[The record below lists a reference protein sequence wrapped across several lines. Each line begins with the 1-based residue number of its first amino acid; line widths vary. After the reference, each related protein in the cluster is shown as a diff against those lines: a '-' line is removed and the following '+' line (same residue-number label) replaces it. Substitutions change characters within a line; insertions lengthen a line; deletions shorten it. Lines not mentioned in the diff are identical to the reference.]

1 MVDAAAKLNLEA
13 NYEKTFS
20 ITSQRFAAAK
30 YFYWVGELLYASCM
44 KEKLLSINFR
54 RKKHKNRINFIIKS
68 LINLFLVSKNHCI

>member
-30 YFYWVGELLYASCM
+30 YFVLGGRAIIRFIYERETFIYKFQKKKA
-44 KEKLLSINFR
+44 IQQNNFYYEIV
-54 RKKHKNRINFIIKS
+54 N
-68 LINLFLVSKNHCI
+68 

>member
-30 YFYWVGELLYASCM
+30 YFYGVASYHALHIR
-44 KEKLLSINFR
+44 KRNFY
-54 RKKHKNRINFIIKS
+54 
-68 LINLFLVSKNHCI
+68 L

>member
-30 YFYWVGELLYASCM
+30 YFYSLR
-44 KEKLLSINFR
+44 F
-54 RKKHKNRINFIIKS
+54 KS
-68 LINLFLVSKNHCI
+68 LYFETNMQPWKYM